1 MRPIRIT
8 GVTGTSVTVP
18 LDVYSPSPALVTISS
33 AGTPNIQITA
43 DDVFNS
49 AITPQWETPS
59 PAFAANTP
67 YQLPYGTRGVR
78 GTGMVG
84 ADIMSVSQQG
94 IA

>member
-8 GVTGTSVTVP
+8 GVTGTSQTIP
-18 LDVYSPSPALVTISS
+18 LDTYCPSPALITISS
-33 AGTPNIQITA
+33 AGTPGIQITA

-49 AITPQWETPS
+49 NITVQWETPA

-67 YQLPYGTRGVR
+67 YVLPMGTRGVR

-84 ADIMSVSQQG
+84 ADILSVSQQS
-94 IA
+94 IS